1 MLKKRAFK
9 SLNLL
14 ILLVIVLVGVR
25 LALPSWVKNYL
36 NDQLAA
42 MGEYQGHI
50 ADVDIALWRGAY
62 VIHEL
67 NIVKTSEKVPVP
79 FFEARSIDL
88 SISWR
93 ALWAGQVVAD
103 VEFSKIR
110 RKPSPVG
117 RGYKAGREALYS
129 IAVWLSIYV
138 FNVSSVAPPAVQAK

>member
-103 VEFSKIR
+103 VEFSRPELHFVDGKN
-110 RKPSPVG
+110 SQSQSG
-117 RGYKAGREALYS
+117 SGTDWQAAL
-129 IAVWLSIYV
+129 
-138 FNVSSVAPPAVQAK
+138 QQ

>member
-1 MLKKRAFK
+1 
-9 SLNLL
+9 
-14 ILLVIVLVGVR
+14 
-25 LALPSWVKNYL
+25 
-36 NDQLAA
+36 

-103 VEFSKIR
+103 VEFSRPELHFVDGKN
-110 RKPSPVG
+110 SQSQSG
-117 RGYKAGREALYS
+117 SGTDWQAAL
-129 IAVWLSIYV
+129 
-138 FNVSSVAPPAVQAK
+138 QQ